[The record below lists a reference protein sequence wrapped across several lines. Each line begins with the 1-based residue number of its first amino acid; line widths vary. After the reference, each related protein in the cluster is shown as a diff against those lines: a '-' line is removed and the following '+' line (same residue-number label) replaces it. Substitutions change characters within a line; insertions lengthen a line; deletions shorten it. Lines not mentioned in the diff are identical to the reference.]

1 MYAKNRRDEAP
12 TETED
17 IIQDVDNM
25 NGWTLRRV
33 KTMKWLWPL
42 VMLMANG
49 GVKKKKKKNSRIVF
63 EALKAEE
70 HFESFVPIWNFCQPV
85 KFSVL
90 A

>member
-33 KTMKWLWPL
+33 KTMK
-42 VMLMANG
+42 
-49 GVKKKKKKNSRIVF
+49 
-63 EALKAEE
+63 
-70 HFESFVPIWNFCQPV
+70 
-85 KFSVL
+85 
-90 A
+90 